1 MAAAFNRVGVCE
13 PRSLFSRL
21 GQDQIMSLVSDQSAY
36 YPFLTSG
43 HGPLLVSAAQ
53 SAPLGSWQRGLVE
66 EARGEK
72 IKSFEKIVS
81 IKTEMKVL
89 FSKLYFSDSPKFAGW
104 LGSAV

>member
-21 GQDQIMSLVSDQSAY
+21 G
-36 YPFLTSG
+36 
-43 HGPLLVSAAQ
+43 LLVSAAQ

-89 FSKLYFSDSPKFAGW
+89 FSKLYFSESPKFAGW